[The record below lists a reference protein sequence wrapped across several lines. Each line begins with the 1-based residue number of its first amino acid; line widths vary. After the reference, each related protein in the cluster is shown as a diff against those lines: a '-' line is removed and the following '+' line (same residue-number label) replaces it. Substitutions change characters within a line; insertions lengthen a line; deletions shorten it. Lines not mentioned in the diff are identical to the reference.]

1 MIKIILILILLLLLL
16 PIVTTNCITNTT
28 NMPTINNDN
37 NDNPLRL
44 RMYFNDDDISRNK
57 NYINYNSS
65 PVLKVVVNNNTYN
78 VKREGVEWNNPRHI
92 LPFF

>member
-37 NDNPLRL
+37 PLRL
-44 RMYFNDDDISRNK
+44 RMYSNDDDISRNK